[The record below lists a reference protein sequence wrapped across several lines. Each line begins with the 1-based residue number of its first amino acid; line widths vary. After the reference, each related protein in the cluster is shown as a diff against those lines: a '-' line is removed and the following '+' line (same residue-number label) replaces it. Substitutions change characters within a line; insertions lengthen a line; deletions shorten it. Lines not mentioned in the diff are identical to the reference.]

1 MLSVTIEKEL
11 IELAVGASGVVGHNE
26 AAGLAKAV
34 LRASATNARIYNV
47 QHFERDFIRLR
58 EIVVDD
64 EQLTAGPRLCAR
76 HSTVR
81 QSRCWLNKFPPE
93 IKAMVSGQQ

>member
-26 AAGLAKAV
+26 AAGLAKG
-34 LRASATNARIYNV
+34 
-47 QHFERDFIRLR
+47 LR